1 MQKQASISTKYC
13 DLLIIDEMLP
23 CNFSTFRL
31 LEYSHYLRHFK
42 SSILLTTEGWH
53 GGYSN
58 LGFSS
63 QLSESNLPAEAK
75 SRIFKFDELRNI
87 VPKLAYITFLNNADQ
102 LLPYLEERAVPFVL
116 QLYPGGG
123 FDLHTDIADARLRR
137 VVNSPLCRKVIV
149 SQNVSHTYALDITK
163 APLEKFEFIYGGVY
177 ETHNGFDF
185 HRDKKFYG
193 RNKDTLDICFVA
205 HRYGNDVR
213 KKGYDQFIAIGKAL
227 APSFPDL
234 QLHVVGDYTPDQIPL
249 DGITDRI
256 IFHGKQ
262 PNSFFKEFYPSMDII
277 LSVNRPANEGGSGAF
292 DGFPTGACMEAG
304 FSGVLNCISDPL
316 GMNVAFTDDVDIILL
331 DYETQKS
338 AQKISKLLRDLDK
351 LYELAYRNW
360 EKYLEVFDKNQQ
372 LWKRCQLITNELLA
386 EKQLIVRPP
395 SRRSDMDM
403 SLFSELTE
411 KLRQAA
417 GNHLDA
423 ERRHDNLLAEY
434 RKLASGF
441 ESVVEENKKLA
452 ALLLAQAEAVAP
464 PPPFPMQA
472 HGRAEV
478 MTLRAL
484 RSTPLRRARA
494 IFNRIASHF
503 RQTVN

>member
-1 MQKQASISTKYC
+1 MQEREELKTKYC

-42 SSILLTTEGWH
+42 SSILITTEGWH
-53 GGYSN
+53 SGYSN

-63 QLSESNLPAEAK
+63 QLSESSLPADSK
-75 SRIFKFDELRNI
+75 PRVFQFDEFRNI

-102 LLPYLEERAVPFVL
+102 LLPYLEERRIPFIL

-123 FDLHTDIADARLRR
+123 FDLHTDAADERLHR

-149 SQNVSHTYALDITK
+149 SQNLSKTYALDITQ
-163 APLEKFEFIYGGVY
+163 ASADKFEFIYGGVY
-177 ETHNGFDF
+177 ETQNGFDF
-185 HRDKKFYG
+185 HRDKKIYG
-193 RNKDTLDICFVA
+193 RDKNTLDICFVA

-213 KKGYDQFIAIGKAL
+213 KKGYDQFISIGKAL
-227 APSFPDL
+227 APAFADL
-234 QLHVVGDYTPDQIPL
+234 RLHVVGDYTPDQIPL
-249 DGITDRI
+249 DGIADRI

-262 PNSFFKEFYPSMDII
+262 PNSFFREFYPEMDII

-316 GMNVAFTDDVDIILL
+316 DMNVAFADDVDIVLL
-331 DYETQKS
+331 DYDTQKS
-338 AQKISKLLRDLDK
+338 VERISRLLRDVDR
-351 LYELAYRNW
+351 LYELAYSNW
-360 EKYLEVFDKNQQ
+360 KKYLDVFDKNQQ
-372 LWKRCQLITNELLA
+372 LWKRCELITNELLA
-386 EKQLIVRPP
+386 EEKLIVRPS

-403 SLFSELTE
+403 SLFRELIE
-411 KLRQAA
+411 KLRQAT

-441 ESVVEENKKLA
+441 ESVVEENKRLA
-452 ALLLAQAEAVAP
+452 VQRIAQP
-464 PPPFPMQA
+464 TTPCPLQA
-472 HGRAEV
+472 HGRVEI

-484 RSTPLRRARA
+484 RSAPLRRARTVL
-494 IFNRIASHF
+494 NRIASCF
-503 RQTVN
+503 RQTMN